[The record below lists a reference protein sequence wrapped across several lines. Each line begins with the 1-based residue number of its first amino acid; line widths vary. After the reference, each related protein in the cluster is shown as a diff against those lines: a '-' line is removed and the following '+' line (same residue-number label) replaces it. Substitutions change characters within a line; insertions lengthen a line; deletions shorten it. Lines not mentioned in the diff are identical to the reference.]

1 MDVLL
6 MILSVLWY
14 VIKVSYRLFA
24 IIIDFEVAMILI
36 IFWPLTILFSGLRSK
51 ASGAI
56 GALFRRMGHHFRALF
71 DREEYHPLKSD
82 GTWDM
87 RFKVNRK

>member
-14 VIKVSYRLFA
+14 IIKVSYRIFA
-24 IIIDFEVAMILI
+24 ILIDFEVAVILI

-51 ASGAI
+51 VSDGI
-56 GALFRRMGHHFRALF
+56 GALFRRMGDHFRALF